1 MKTSFIKKEKN
12 EVEFKIEFTAEEFDN
27 AIDEAYLATKGRYS
41 VDGFRKGKAPRKL
54 IESKYGEDVFYEDA
68 VEKLFSEA
76 YPKAIE
82 ELNLDPIDRPTA
94 KFGFEDIKAGKDIEM
109 VFNVTVAPEFDVKD
123 YKGVKVP
130 KVDATVTDE
139 DIQKDLEA
147 LQKRNSR
154 MVLVDRPAK
163 EGDTVLIDYA
173 GFLGDEQF
181 EGGTAERQPLTLG
194 SNTFIPGFEEQLI
207 GVKAGEEKDVKVTF
221 PEEYHAEDLAGKEAV
236 FKCKVHEVK
245 ETELPE
251 IDDEFA
257 KDVSEFDT
265 LEELKKSTR
274 EKLEET
280 AKNRSEYEAKNSI
293 LEKVYEAN
301 DIDIPDVMIEKQIDE
316 MLYELDQNLRQ
327 QGLDIYKYVEYL
339 QKDFKE
345 LREEFREDAYK
356 KIKTKLLV
364 EAVAKKENITAS
376 EEEIENEIKSMAEMY
391 NLETEKL
398 KEMMG
403 EQGMAY
409 LTQDIVN
416 RRAINFMFENA
427 VFE

>member
-68 VEKLFSEA
+68 IEKLFREA

-82 ELNLDPIDRPTA
+82 ELKLEPVDSPTV
-94 KFGFEDIKAGKDIEM
+94 KLEDIKAGKDLEM
-109 VFNVTVAPEFDVKD
+109 GIKVTVMPEFDVKD

-130 KVDATVTDE
+130 KVEVNITDE
-139 DIQKDLEA
+139 DVQKDLEA

-154 MVLVDRPAK
+154 MVVVDRLAK
-163 EGDTVLIDYA
+163 EGDTILLDYA
-173 GFLGDEQF
+173 GFIGDEQF

-221 PEEYHAEDLAGKEAV
+221 PEDYHAEDLAGKEAV

-251 IDDEFA
+251 LDDEFA

-274 EKLEET
+274 EKLEKN
-280 AKNRSEYEAKNSI
+280 AKDRSEYETKNTI

-301 DIDIPDVMIEKQIDE
+301 DIDIPNVMVESQIDE
-316 MLYELDQNLRQ
+316 MLYELDQTLRQ
-327 QGLDIYKYVEYL
+327 QGIDLQMYLEYI
-339 QKDFKE
+339 QKDFKDF
-345 LREEFREDAYK
+345 REEMREDAYK
-356 KIKTKLLV
+356 KVKTKLLV

-376 EEEIENEIKSMAEMY
+376 EEEIENEIKAMAEMY
-391 NLETEKL
+391 KLETEKL

>member
-1 MKTSFIKKEKN
+1 MKTSFIKKKKN
-12 EVEFKIEFTAEEFDN
+12 EVEFKLEFTAEEFDK
-27 AIDEAYLATKGRYS
+27 AIDEVYRATKGRYA

-68 VEKLFSEA
+68 IEKLFREA

-82 ELNLDPIDRPTA
+82 ELKLEPVDSPTV
-94 KFGFEDIKAGKDIEM
+94 KLEDIKAGKDLEM
-109 VFNVTVAPEFDVKD
+109 GIKVTVMPEFDVKD

-130 KVDATVTDE
+130 KVEVNITDE
-139 DIQKDLEA
+139 DVQKDLEA

-154 MVLVDRPAK
+154 MVVVDRPAK
-163 EGDTVLIDYA
+163 EGDTILLDYA
-173 GFLGDEQF
+173 GFIGDEQF

-221 PEEYHAEDLAGKEAV
+221 PEDYHAEDLAGKEAV

-251 IDDEFA
+251 LDDEFA
-257 KDVSEFDT
+257 KDGSEFDT

-274 EKLEET
+274 EKLEKN
-280 AKNRSEYEAKNSI
+280 AKDRSEYETKNTI

-301 DIDIPDVMIEKQIDE
+301 DIDIPNVMVESQIDE
-316 MLYELDQNLRQ
+316 MLYELDQTLSQ
-327 QGLDIYKYVEYL
+327 QGIDLQMYLEYI
-339 QKDFKE
+339 QKDFKDF
-345 LREEFREDAYK
+345 REEMREDAYK
-356 KIKTKLLV
+356 KVKTKLLV

-376 EEEIENEIKSMAEMY
+376 EEEIENEIKAMAEMY
-391 NLETEKL
+391 KLETEKL